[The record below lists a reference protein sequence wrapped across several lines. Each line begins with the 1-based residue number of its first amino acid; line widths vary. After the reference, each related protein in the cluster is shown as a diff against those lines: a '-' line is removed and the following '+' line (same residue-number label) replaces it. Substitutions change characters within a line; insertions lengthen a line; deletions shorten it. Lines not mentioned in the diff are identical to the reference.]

1 MEKKRNDGQ
10 REGGKGSQ
18 REKEKKGRKQTV
30 GSSQLT
36 TCMGV
41 SGEKRRKTMGN
52 IEEEFMPS
60 APHKLPDSIPDAS

>member
-1 MEKKRNDGQ
+1 MEKKKKRWAE
-10 REGGKGSQ
+10 RGGKGSQ

-41 SGEKRRKTMGN
+41 SGEKRRKKMGN

-60 APHKLPDSIPDAS
+60 ATHKLPDSVPNAS